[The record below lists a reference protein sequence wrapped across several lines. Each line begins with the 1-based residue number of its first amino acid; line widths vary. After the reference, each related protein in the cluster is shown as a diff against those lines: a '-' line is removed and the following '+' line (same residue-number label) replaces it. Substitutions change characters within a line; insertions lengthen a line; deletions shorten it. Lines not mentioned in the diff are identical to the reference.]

1 MQKKFFETLR
11 DGKEYS
17 EIWPQK
23 AELDVVF
30 PEERVIKLTHY
41 LVSIM
46 PMLAVVT
53 LAFHYQFLG
62 HYYLPQ
68 GLAWAGIMLS
78 LPVQGLYWLG
88 KRANT
93 ELPPG
98 VNAWYRD
105 IYHRMEEQG
114 VKLASK
120 TPKPRYFELARLL
133 QCAFTEMDKAFL
145 RKSPKTSDD

>member
-93 ELPPG
+93 ELPPS

-120 TPKPRYFELARLL
+120 ASKPRYFELARLL

-145 RKSPKTSDD
+145 RKSPKASDD

>member
-1 MQKKFFETLR
+1 MRKKFFETLR

-23 AELDVVF
+23 AELSIVF
-30 PEERVIKLTHY
+30 PEERVIKLTQY
-41 LVSIM
+41 LMSIM
-46 PMLAVVT
+46 PMLAVVI

-78 LPVQGLYWLG
+78 LPIQGLYWLG

-93 ELPPG
+93 ELPPS

-105 IYHRMEEQG
+105 IYRRMEEQG
-114 VKLASK
+114 VKMAAQAS
-120 TPKPRYFELARLL
+120 KPRYFELANLL
-133 QCAFTEMDKAFL
+133 KRAFTEMDKAFL
-145 RKSPKTSDD
+145 RQPKNKFDE